1 LHEAPLIPGK
11 VRVLPG
17 GGFVHESAQNARLR
31 HREPPMQG
39 LTIEPAT
46 LPPGCE
52 VLRAEV
58 RHFLADA
65 LQAVPADR
73 RNRNWSGASPAF
85 SRGLGERG
93 WLGMTWPRRYGG
105 RERSPL
111 ERYVVLEE
119 LLAAGAP
126 VGAHWVA
133 ERQSGPLL
141 MRYAPDTLAPLI
153 VPGIARGELF
163 FCIGLSEPD
172 SGSDL
177 ASIRTRAVRTE
188 RGWIINGRKV
198 WTSGAHQAHYM
209 IALVRTGDAAT
220 SRHGG
225 LSQLLVDMAT
235 PGLTVRP
242 ILNQLGDHDFNEVTF
257 DDVRVPHEHLIG
269 AEGEGWQQVGAELA
283 YERSGPERYLS
294 STQLLLAM
302 LGAAD
307 ADDPRNAEAL
317 GRIVAQ
323 YGTLRQ
329 MSLGVA
335 GMLAQGEERDLALTA
350 ALVKDQGALVEQ
362 AMPDIAHAL
371 FGGRVEPGSPL
382 AQAMRHATLAVPSF
396 SLRGGTREI
405 LRGIVAR
412 GLGLR

>member
-1 LHEAPLIPGK
+1 MH
-11 VRVLPG
+11 
-17 GGFVHESAQNARLR
+17 
-31 HREPPMQG
+31 G

-52 VLRAEV
+52 ALRAEV
-58 RHFLADA
+58 RRFLAEA
-65 LQAVPADR
+65 MAHVPADR
-73 RNRNWSGASPAF
+73 RNRNWSGASAAF
-85 SRGLGERG
+85 SRALGERG

-105 RERSPL
+105 RERNPL

-141 MRYAPDTLAPLI
+141 MRYAPDTLAPRI
-153 VPGIARGELF
+153 VPGIARGEVF

-177 ASIRTRAVRTE
+177 ASIRTRAVRGE
-188 RGWIINGRKV
+188 RGWTVNGRKV

-209 IALVRTGDAAT
+209 IALVRTGDATAG
-220 SRHGG
+220 RHGG

-242 ILNQLGDHDFNEVTF
+242 ILNQLGEHDFNEVTF
-257 DDVRVPHEHLIG
+257 DDVMVPHEHLIG
-269 AEGEGWQQVGAELA
+269 TEGEGWQQVGAELA

-294 STQLLLAM
+294 STQLLLEM
-302 LGAAD
+302 LDAAD
-307 ADDPRNAEAL
+307 ADDPRQAEAL
-317 GRIVAQ
+317 GRVVAQ

-335 GMLAQGEERDLALTA
+335 GMLAQGGGAGPDLALTA

-371 FGGRVEPGSPL
+371 FGGRAEPGSPL
-382 AQAMRHATLAVPSF
+382 GQAMRHATLAVPSF